1 MNLTSLVI
9 VLTKIRAGFGNILGC
24 AASATDLRPKQ
35 LMASEVIATVEIPN
49 IIRYLRSLRAV
60 AKLTVSQV

>member
-1 MNLTSLVI
+1 MNLSRLVI
-9 VLTKIRAGFGNILGC
+9 VLTKIRTGFGNILSC
-24 AASATDLRPKQ
+24 AASTTDLRRKQ